1 MIGKIIDL
9 CARNKFMVFVL
20 TAFGILAGW
29 WCMTHAPLDAIPDLS
44 DVQVIIFTE
53 WPGRSPDLVEDQI
66 SYPIVTSLLNAPHV
80 KYVRG
85 QSFFGLSFVYVIFED
100 GTDMYWARSRVLEY
114 MNQVSGQL
122 PEGVTPTIGPDATG
136 VGWAYQYALVDRTGK
151 HDLQQLRSYQDWTLR
166 YELSAIPGVA
176 EIASVG
182 GYVKQ
187 YQVELD
193 PMALLAFKVP
203 ISKIIQAIRESSN
216 DVGGRVVEMSE
227 VEYMVRGRGYLKSLE
242 DLENTPVGVDDRGI
256 PLLLKQV
263 ATSIHFGPDMRRG
276 AGELN
281 GEGEAV
287 GGIVVMRYGENA
299 LKVIQR
305 VKAKIEELRPSLP
318 EGMEIIPVYDRSSLI
333 ERAIGNLREKLI
345 EEMVVV
351 SIVIVVFL
359 LHLRSAFV
367 VILALPVGV
376 LLSFIPMYFLGVT
389 TNIMSLG
396 GIAIAIGA
404 MVDGAIVIIENVH
417 KKLEHW
423 EAQKAERQKLEA
435 AGETEK
441 LNALPPLPEREA
453 VIIGAAKTVGKP
465 IFFALLVIAV
475 SFLPVFVLEAQS
487 GRLFRPLAFTKT
499 FAMFFGALLAVTLTP
514 ALLGIFIRG
523 HIIPEGRN
531 PVNRFLIWAYNPVVH
546 FVLRFRWIFL
556 AAALATLAFTYI
568 PYSKIGSE
576 FMPPL
581 NEGSLLYMPS
591 SVPGIS
597 IETAKRALQKQDA
610 LIKSVPEVKTVFGKA
625 GRSRSPTD
633 PAGLS
638 MVESTIELN
647 EESTWRPGMTFD
659 KIRDELKQK
668 LGTFPGMPAMWWMPI
683 QTRTE
688 MLSTGIRTNV
698 GIKILGPELAGI
710 QKLAEEIEGHM
721 KMLQGASTVFAE
733 RITGGYFID
742 FTVKRQEAA
751 RFGLTVKNVED
762 IIETAIGGKN
772 ILQNVEGRERYPVN
786 IRYPRDLRNDP
797 ESLARVLI
805 STPSGNQIPISQVA
819 DIKVNMGAP
828 SIRDESGR
836 LAGFVYVDVSGRDLG
851 SFVAEGRKIVSEKVK
866 TPPGYSIEWAGQFKY
881 MEAAA
886 QKLRIAIPITIV
898 LIFLLIYLN
907 FGNVTETLII
917 MLSVPFALVGGYWLL
932 FALGYNMSVAV
943 AVGFI
948 ALAGVAAQTGIVM
961 IIYLDE
967 AYQAAKQSGAMKTLR
982 ELEEAVIYGAVQRVR
997 PKIMTVMAMILGLM
1011 PIMWGHGTGS
1021 EVMKRIAAPMVGGLV
1036 TSTILTLLII
1046 PAVYVIW
1053 KWHADL
1059 KPALSPAEEAGS
1071 GLMTRTK

>member
-1 MIGKIIDL
+1 MLPKIIEA

-20 TAFGILAGW
+20 TAFAILAGW
-29 WCMTHAPLDAIPDLS
+29 WAMTNAPLDAIPDLS
-44 DVQVIIFTE
+44 DVQVIVFTE

-66 SYPIVTSLLNAPHV
+66 TYPIVTSLLNAPHV

-100 GTDMYWARSRVLEY
+100 GTNMYWARSRVLEY
-114 MNQVSGQL
+114 MNQVGGQL
-122 PEGVTPTIGPDATG
+122 PEGITPTIGPDATG

-187 YQVELD
+187 YQVELN
-193 PMALLAFKVP
+193 PTALLAFKLPLAKV
-203 ISKIIQAIRESSN
+203 IQAIRESSN
-216 DVGGRVVEMSE
+216 DVGGRVVEMSGA
-227 VEYMVRGRGYLKSLE
+227 EYMVRGRGYLKSLE
-242 DLENTPVGVDDRGI
+242 DLENTPVGVDERGI
-256 PLLLKQV
+256 PILLKQV
-263 ATSIHFGPDMRRG
+263 TTSVHFGPDMRRG

-299 LKVIQR
+299 LKVINR
-305 VKAKIEELRPSLP
+305 VKAKIDELRPSLP

-333 ERAIGNLREKLI
+333 ERAMDNLREKLI

-351 SIVIVVFL
+351 SIVIIVFL

-367 VILALPVGV
+367 VIIALPVGV

-404 MVDGAIVIIENVH
+404 MVDGSIVIIENVH

-423 EAQKAERQKLEA
+423 EAEKAERQKLGD
-435 AGETEK
+435 AGETAK

-453 VIIGAAKTVGKP
+453 VLIDAAKSVGRP

-499 FAMFFGALLAVTLTP
+499 FAMLFGAILAVTLTP
-514 ALLGIFIRG
+514 ALLSVFVRG
-523 HIIPEGRN
+523 HIIPEGKN
-531 PVNRFLIWAYNPVVH
+531 PVNRFLIWLYNPVVH
-546 FVLRFRWIFL
+546 LVLRFKWIFL
-556 AAALATLAFTYI
+556 GAALLVLALTYI
-568 PYSKIGSE
+568 PFANIGSE

-581 NEGSLLYMPS
+581 NEGSLLYMPG

-597 IETAKRALQKQDA
+597 IETGKKALQQQDA
-610 LIKSVPEVKTVFGKA
+610 LIKSVPEVKTVFGKV

-638 MVESTIELN
+638 MVESTIELKDAS
-647 EESTWRPGMTFD
+647 EWRPGMTFE

-668 LGTFPGMPAMWWMPI
+668 LGTFPGMPAIWWMPI

-688 MLSTGIRTNV
+688 MLSTGIRSNI
-698 GIKILGPELAGI
+698 GIKILGPNLAGI
-710 QKLAEEIEGHM
+710 QKLAEVIEGRM
-721 KMLQGASTVFAE
+721 KMIKGAGTVVAE

-742 FTVKRQEAA
+742 FTVKRKEAA

-772 ILQNVEGRERYPVN
+772 IIQNVEGRERYPVN
-786 IRYPRDLRNDP
+786 IRYPRELRNDP
-797 ESLARVLI
+797 EALARVLI
-805 STPSGNQIPISQVA
+805 STPSGNQIPIGQVA
-819 DIKVNMGAP
+819 DIKITMGPP
-828 SIRDESGR
+828 SIRDENGR

-851 SFVAEGRKIVSEKVK
+851 SFVAEGRKAVRENVK
-866 TPPGYSIEWAGQFKY
+866 LPPGYSIEWAGQFKY

-886 QKLRIAIPITIV
+886 QKLRMAIPITIV

-907 FGNVTETLII
+907 FGNVTETVIV
-917 MLSVPFALVGGYWLL
+917 MLSVPFALIGGFWLL
-932 FALGYNMSVAV
+932 YLLGYNMSVAV
-943 AVGFI
+943 SVGFI
-948 ALAGVAAQTGIVM
+948 ALAGVATQTSIVM
-961 IIYLDE
+961 IVYLDE
-967 AYQAAKQSGAMKTLR
+967 AYSHAQREGRMKSMKD
-982 ELEEAVIYGAVQRVR
+982 LEASVIYGAVQRAR
-997 PKIMTVMAMILGLM
+997 PVVMTATAMIIGLL
-1011 PIMWGHGTGS
+1011 PIMFGHGTGS
-1021 EVMKRIAAPMVGGLV
+1021 DVMKRIAAPMVGGLV

-1046 PAVYVIW
+1046 PAVYYIW
-1053 KWHADL
+1053 KWYTDVR
-1059 KPALSPAEEAGS
+1059 PQRRQAG
-1071 GLMTRTK
+1071 

>member
-1 MIGKIIDL
+1 MLEKIIDI

-20 TAFGILAGW
+20 TTFAILGGW
-29 WCMTHAPLDAIPDLS
+29 WAMTNAPLDAIPDLS
-44 DVQVIIFTE
+44 DVQVIVFTE

-66 SYPIVTSLLNAPHV
+66 TYPTVTSLLNAPNV

-114 MNQVSGQL
+114 MNQVTGQL

-136 VGWAYQYALVDRTGK
+136 VGWAYQYALVDRSGK
-151 HDLQQLRSYQDWTLR
+151 HDLQELRSYQDWTLR
-166 YELSAIPGVA
+166 YELASIPGVA
-176 EIASVG
+176 EIATVG

-193 PMALLAFKVP
+193 PTAMLAFDLPIGKV
-203 ISKIIQAIRESSN
+203 IQAIRESSN
-216 DVGGRVVEMSE
+216 DVGGRVVEMTE
-227 VEYMVRGRGYLKSLE
+227 VEYMVRGRGYLKSLA
-242 DLENTPVGVDDRGI
+242 DLENTPVGVDERGI
-256 PLLLKQV
+256 PILLKQV
-263 ATSIHFGPDMRRG
+263 TTSIHYGPDMRRG

-299 LKVIQR
+299 LKVINR

-318 EGMEIIPVYDRSSLI
+318 EGVEIISVYDRSSLI
-333 ERAIGNLREKLI
+333 ERAMDNLSEKLI

-367 VILALPVGV
+367 IILALPVGV

-423 EAQKAERQKLEA
+423 ETDKAERQRLEE
-435 AGETEK
+435 AGETAK
-441 LNALPPLPEREA
+441 LEELPPLPERET
-453 VIIGAAKTVGKP
+453 VLIDAAKSVGKP

-514 ALLGIFIRG
+514 ALLSLFIRG
-523 HIIPEGRN
+523 HIIPEGKN
-531 PVNRFLIWAYNPVVH
+531 PVNRFLIWIYKPVAH
-546 FVLRFRWIFL
+546 LVLRLKWLCLFL
-556 AAALATLAFTYI
+556 ALAALALTYI
-568 PYSKIGSE
+568 PFSKIGSE

-581 NEGSLLYMPS
+581 NEGSLLYMPG

-597 IETAKRALQKQDA
+597 IETGKRALQQQDA
-610 LIKSVPEVKTVFGKA
+610 LIKSVPEVETVFGKV

-638 MVESTIELN
+638 MIESTIELKD
-647 EESTWRPGMTFD
+647 ESEWRPNMTFE
-659 KIRDELKQK
+659 KIRAELKEK
-668 LGTFPGMPAMWWMPI
+668 LDSFPGMPAIWWMPI

-688 MLSTGIRTNV
+688 MLSTGIRSNI
-698 GIKILGPELAGI
+698 GIKILGPDLAVI
-710 QKLAEEIEGHM
+710 QKLAEEIESNM
-721 KMLQGASTVFAE
+721 KMIEGADTVFAE

-742 FTVKRQEAA
+742 FTVKREQAA
-751 RFGLTVKNVED
+751 RFGLSVKNVED
-762 IIETAIGGKN
+762 IVETAIGGKN
-772 ILQNVEGRERYPVN
+772 IIQNVEGRERYPVN
-786 IRYPRDLRNDP
+786 IRYPRELRDDP

-805 STPSGNQIPISQVA
+805 ATPSGDQIPINQVA
-819 DIKVNMGAP
+819 DIKVTMGPP
-828 SIRDESGR
+828 SIRDENGR
-836 LAGFVYVDVSGRDLG
+836 LAGFVYVDVADRDLG
-851 SFVAEGRKIVSEKVK
+851 SFVAEGKRVLRDKVK
-866 TPPGYSIEWAGQFKY
+866 LPPSYSIEWAGQFKY

-886 QKLRIAIPITIV
+886 QKLRIAVHITIV

-907 FGNVTETLII
+907 FGNVTETLIV

-932 FALGYNMSVAV
+932 YWLGYNMSVAV
-943 AVGFI
+943 AVDFI
-948 ALAGVAAQTGIVM
+948 ALAGVATQTAIVM
-961 IIYLDE
+961 IVYLDE
-967 AYQAAKQSGAMKTLR
+967 AYFHAKKEGRMNSQK
-982 ELEEAVIYGAVQRVR
+982 ELELAVISGAVQRAR
-997 PKIMTVMAMILGLM
+997 PVVMTATAMIIGLL
-1011 PIMWGHGTGS
+1011 PIMFGHGTGS
-1021 EVMKRIAAPMVGGLV
+1021 DVMKRIATPMVGGLI
-1036 TSTILTLLII
+1036 TSTILTLLVI
-1046 PAVYVIW
+1046 PAVYFIW
-1053 KWHADL
+1053 KWFTEL
-1059 KPALSPAEEAGS
+1059 RPALRKSN
-1071 GLMTRTK
+1071 

>member
-1 MIGKIIDL
+1 MIARIIDA

-20 TAFGILAGW
+20 TTFAILAGW
-29 WCMTHAPLDAIPDLS
+29 WSMKSAPLDAIPDLS

-66 SYPIVTSLLNAPHV
+66 SYPIITSLLNAPHV

-85 QSFFGLSFVYVIFED
+85 QSSFGLSFVYVVFED

-114 MNQVSGQL
+114 MNQATGHL

-151 HDLQQLRSYQDWTLR
+151 NDLQQLRSYQDWTLR
-166 YELSAIPGVA
+166 YALSAIPGVA

-182 GYVKQ
+182 GFVKQ
-187 YQVELD
+187 YQIEVD
-193 PMALLAFKVP
+193 PNALLAFKLP
-203 ISKIIQAIRESSN
+203 LSKVIQAIRESSN

-227 VEYMVRGRGYLKSLE
+227 TEYMVRGRGYLKSLE
-242 DLENTPVGVDDRGI
+242 DLENTSLGVDERGVPI
-256 PLLLKQV
+256 LLKQV
-263 ATSIHFGPDMRRG
+263 STSIHFGPDMRRG

-299 LKVIQR
+299 LTVIKR
-305 VKAKIEELRPSLP
+305 VKAKIDEIRPSLP

-333 ERAIGNLREKLI
+333 ERAISNLREKLI

-351 SIVIVVFL
+351 SIVIIVFL

-423 EAQKAERQKLEA
+423 EAEKEERKRLEA
-435 AGETEK
+435 AGETAK
-441 LNALPPLPEREA
+441 LSALPPLPARES
-453 VIIGAAKTVGKP
+453 VLIEAAKSVGKP

-499 FAMFFGALLAVTLTP
+499 FAMAFGALLAVTLIP
-514 ALLGIFIRG
+514 ALLSVFVRG
-523 HIIPEGRN
+523 HIIPEGKN
-531 PVNRFLIWAYNPVVH
+531 PVNRFLIWLYNPIAH
-546 FVLRFRWIFL
+546 FVLRFKWVFL
-556 AAALATLAFTYI
+556 AVALVALALTYI
-568 PYSKIGSE
+568 PFSRIGSE

-581 NEGSLLYMPS
+581 NEGSLLYMPG

-597 IETAKRALQKQDA
+597 IETARKALQQQDA
-610 LIKSVPEVKTVFGKA
+610 VIKSVPEVATVFGKV

-638 MVESTIELN
+638 MVESTIEFKD
-647 EESTWRPGMTFD
+647 ESQWRKGMTFE

-668 LGTFPGMPAMWWMPI
+668 LGAFPGMPAIWWMPI

-688 MLSTGIRTNV
+688 MLSTGIRSNV
-698 GIKILGPELAGI
+698 GIKILGPDLAGI
-710 QKLAEEIEGHM
+710 QKLAEEIEGRM
-721 KMLQGASTVFAE
+721 KMLKGADTVFAE

-742 FTVKRQEAA
+742 FTVRREEAA
-751 RFGLTVKNVED
+751 RFGLSVKNVED

-772 ILQNVEGRERYPVN
+772 IIQNVEGRERYPVN
-786 IRYPRDLRNDP
+786 IRYPRDLRDDP
-797 ESLARVLI
+797 ETLARVLI
-805 STPSGNQIPISQVA
+805 PTPTGEQIPISQVA
-819 DIKVNMGAP
+819 DIKVSMGPP
-828 SIRDESGR
+828 SIRDENGR
-836 LAGFVYVDVSGRDLG
+836 LAGFVYVDVSKRDLG
-851 SFVAEGRKIVSEKVK
+851 SFVAEAKKIVLKNVK
-866 TPPGYSIEWAGQFKY
+866 LPPGYSIEWAGQFKY

-907 FGNVTETLII
+907 FGNVAETVIV
-917 MLSVPFALVGGYWLL
+917 MLSVPFALIGGYWLL
-932 FALGYNMSVAV
+932 YALGYNMSVAV

-948 ALAGVAAQTGIVM
+948 ALAGVATQTGIVM
-961 IIYLDE
+961 IVYLDE
-967 AYQAAKQSGAMKTLR
+967 AYFTAKREGRMKTMEDLK
-982 ELEEAVIYGAVQRVR
+982 ASVIYGAVQRAR
-997 PKIMTVMAMILGLM
+997 PVVMTATAMILGLL
-1011 PIMWGHGTGS
+1011 PIMFGHGTGS
-1021 EVMKRIAAPMVGGLV
+1021 DVMKRIATPMVGGLV
-1036 TSTILTLLII
+1036 TSTVLTLLII
-1046 PAVYVIW
+1046 PAVYLIW
-1053 KWHADL
+1053 RWYGDMRSASKTPVA
-1059 KPALSPAEEAGS
+1059 A
-1071 GLMTRTK
+1071 